1 MENESKNEGMSLSKQ
16 RKLARQEEIAKQKR
30 NAAAVKDVITILVL
44 ALIALAV
51 WAIVSKI
58 KKDNNKVEVNTNF
71 SEQLDEN
78 GRIKG
83 VNAADYLTMPDY
95 NNITVDR
102 SELLYSDEKVDD
114 DIKAIVSG
122 KSTHDK

>member
-30 NAAAVKDVITILVL
+30 NAAAFKVVIAILVL
-44 ALIALAV
+44 AIIALVV
-51 WAIVSKI
+51 WAVVSKI
-58 KKDNNKVEVNTNF
+58 KKDNNKVDVNTNF

-83 VNAADYLTMPDY
+83 INAADYLTMPDY
-95 NNITVDR
+95 NNITVEK
-102 SELLYSDEKVDD
+102 SELLYSDEKVDN
-114 DIKAIVSG
+114 DIKNILIFLFSL
-122 KSTHDK
+122 S